1 MRKFV
6 YIKKSALKSIIQT
19 ELLLLVKLILQYPP
33 FGASLSEAVTCAYN
47 KRSF

>member
-33 FGASLSEAVTCAYN
+33 LWRKFE
-47 KRSF
+47 RSGNLCL